1 MNKNKLPIRNEQMK
15 DDRNVF
21 VAVRTGPINIPTK
34 LPNEKE
40 AKQNHHLSTNAN
52 ENQTRV
58 ANPIDNVNFSG
69 VDLMVPSS
77 TLGGSYGFVMRG
89 NLT

>member
-1 MNKNKLPIRNEQMK
+1 MK

-21 VAVRTGPINIPTK
+21 IAVRTGPINTPTK
-34 LPNEKE
+34 LPKRKE

-52 ENQTRV
+52 EIQTRV
-58 ANPIDNVNFSG
+58 ANTMDNVSFSG
-69 VDLMVPSS
+69 VDLTVPSS